1 MASPSPPINGNGSEA
16 SRPAQGSIQ
25 IEMPATGVNGALAVH
40 APPPSASPAPSTA
53 ASASAAAVNGNGHGK
68 SSHSHPSLVNKP
80 TFLESPS
87 GLRFLIMD
95 APNDQNLPS
104 YIEVL
109 KKKQVVVVT
118 RVCDPTYSAGPL
130 LAAGIKVLEIPFPD
144 GGQTMR
150 EGARS
155 GGCSVLA
162 VF

>member
-1 MASPSPPINGNGSEA
+1 
-16 SRPAQGSIQ
+16 
-25 IEMPATGVNGALAVH
+25 MPAAATNGALAVH
-40 APPPSASPAPSTA
+40 ATAPSVSSSPAPTAA
-53 ASASAAAVNGNGHGK
+53 ASATAPATNGNGNGK

-95 APNDQNLPS
+95 APNDANLPS

-144 GGQTMR
+144 GGQAESDATGTDSAVCVAMFLSSR
-150 EGARS
+150 AVVVFLLRS
-155 GGCSVLA
+155 LQTLPLSL
-162 VF
+162 